1 MAVREYVY
9 LSGKVKW
16 AKGLLAPS
24 QWKKYGCKLN
34 LDNPSLS
41 IVLDLKKKGIKNE
54 LTKDEDGYWI
64 NLSRPSEINIKGSMQ
79 GMLPPVVVTNDDPPI
94 PWNQDKMIGDGSDIT
109 CKVAVRNWKSPFGVP
124 GVSIRLESV
133 RVDNLVEFTT
143 DHWPEKEAKQ
153 IKGLAEAPKPAGY
166 EF

>member
-1 MAVREYVY
+1 MAVKEYVY
-9 LSGKVKW
+9 LSGKCKW

-24 QWKKYGCKLN
+24 QFKKYSFKLN

-54 LTKDEDGYWI
+54 VSKDEDGYWI
-64 NLSRPSEINIKGSMQ
+64 NLSRPSEINIRGAMR
-79 GMLPPVVVTNDDPPI
+79 GIEPPVIITSENI
-94 PWNQDKMIGDGSDIT
+94 PWNKDKMIGDGSDVT

-133 RVDNLVEFTT
+133 RIDNLVEFTT
-143 DHWPEKEAKQ
+143 DNWPEAQAKQ
-153 IKGLAEAPKPAGY
+153 IKGLDEATKPAGY